1 MKKEN
6 ENKKQTVQTPEYEA
20 PVLTTVSFKTE
31 RGYASSLTSA
41 LTLGLLAEATRGDQ
55 SIESRTTG
63 DSWGSDW

>member
-1 MKKEN
+1 MKQEN
-6 ENKKQTVQTPEYEA
+6 EKKLYEA
-20 PVLTTVSFKTE
+20 PALTTVTFKTE
-31 RGYASSLTSA
+31 RGYASSLTST

>member
-1 MKKEN
+1 MKQEN
-6 ENKKQTVQTPEYEA
+6 EKKLYEA
-20 PVLTTVSFKTE
+20 PALTTVTFKTE

-63 DSWGSDW
+63 NSWGSDW